1 MKKIVVCEKVKECSE
16 TDCSHAVEH
25 EHYECCDVLNCFHDG
40 KFVCVKC
47 VEKENKK

>member
-1 MKKIVVCEKVKECSE
+1 MKKIVVCEKAEECLE
-16 TDCSHAVEH
+16 IDCPHIVEH
-25 EHYECCDVLNCFHDG
+25 EHSECCDVLNCFHDG